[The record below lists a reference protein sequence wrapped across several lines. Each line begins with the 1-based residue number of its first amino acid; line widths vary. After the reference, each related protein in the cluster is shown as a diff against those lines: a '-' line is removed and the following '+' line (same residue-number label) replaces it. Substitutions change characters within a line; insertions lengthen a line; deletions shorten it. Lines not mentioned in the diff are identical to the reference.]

1 MKKPYSLDYG
11 IERDI
16 DRMAAVEE
24 ILDTLDKKPTPSEL
38 EQMASYILYGKDENG
53 QNSIQRKETTDTDR
67 RYKSFKRES
76 EKTTSLDAIL
86 DNPLS
91 DQSILKDMSERY
103 IYTKKRETISRTEDA
118 NIPGMK
124 ELWDSIDRLA
134 RRIDVAEGKI
144 APEPDDYPLITDS
157 YQLYQL
163 KHWLIDLRRQQYY
176 LKDMFKPTLHFL
188 NVIQP
193 SPQYINW
200 DSDSFYWTPIE
211 TWQAKMQHNYNPYI
225 SKNLNDYE
233 HDDKNLKYIVRR
245 HTFDWENPKHIK
257 ALIDNY
263 SGIYEQLW
271 DKPLTWGRT
280 LIYDFDR
287 YTDMAHLTPLRTYIL
302 TRRIDKA
309 PYCVIQ
315 EELQQK
321 FGIVYNENHLCTI
334 IAKEIPK
341 RIALAAKRHRLLQ
354 ETKMADR
361 KKCAT
366 CGKLLPRD
374 TIFFG
379 INRGRADGFSST
391 CKCCERKYR
400 IEQGG
405 QAPYD
410 SRNKDSNLHKMQ
422 ETKTPS

>member
-1 MKKPYSLDYG
+1 MNKQYSLDYG
-11 IERDI
+11 IVRDT
-16 DRMAAVEE
+16 DRLKAVEE
-24 ILDTLDKKPTPSEL
+24 ILDTLDHSPSGAEL

-53 QNSIQRKETTDTDR
+53 KNSIQRKETTDSDR
-67 RYKSFKRES
+67 RYKSYKRES

-86 DNPLS
+86 DNPLAN
-91 DQSILKDMSERY
+91 QSNFHDMSERY
-103 IYTKKRETISRTEDA
+103 IYTKKREAISRTADA
-118 NIPGMK
+118 DIPGMA

-134 RRIDVAEGKI
+134 RQIDIAEGKI
-144 APEPDDYPLITDS
+144 QAGPEDGAPITDS
-157 YQLYQL
+157 YRLYKL

-176 LKDMFKPTLHFL
+176 LKDSFKPTIHFL
-188 NVIQP
+188 NVPQS

-200 DSDSFYWTPIE
+200 TQDAAYWMPISA
-211 TWQAKMQHNYNPYI
+211 WQEKMQNDYNPYI
-225 SKNLNDYE
+225 SKDINDYKHTDNE
-233 HDDKNLKYIVRR
+233 IRYVVRQ

-263 SGIYEQLW
+263 SGIYQQLW

-287 YTDMAHLTPLRTYIL
+287 YVDMAELTPLRLYIL

-309 PYCVIQ
+309 SYTQIQ
-315 EELQQK
+315 EELQTK

-341 RIALAAKRHRLLQ
+341 RIATAAKRYRLLF
-354 ETKMADR
+354 ETPQSER
-361 KKCAT
+361 KKCSQ
-366 CGKLLPRD
+366 CGQYLPRH

-379 INRGRADGFSST
+379 VNRGRADGFSSA
-391 CKCCERKYR
+391 CKQCERKYR

-405 QAPYD
+405 QSPYD
-410 SRNKDSNLHKMQ
+410 TRNKDSNLHKMQ
-422 ETKTPS
+422 AEKATS